1 MKIDLIFLFRQQS
14 KPSLSVMMKMAQK
27 KKKMAFDAKQRNQIK
42 VEEEISQRNVK
53 TLIDAEAADLER
65 KKIEKTR

>member
-1 MKIDLIFLFRQQS
+1 
-14 KPSLSVMMKMAQK
+14 MAQK
-27 KKKMAFDAKQRNQIK
+27 KKKMALDAKQRNQIK